1 MLRRVIV
8 VSTRFDA
15 PIQTCFLRSPWKL
28 DHETQ
33 STRSLPVAMLRR
45 VATIATKQTSSWR
58 QPMSLDRTRRLRHGR
73 CFREHKLDLRTCRIG
88 PPGARGSFVKHRNI
102 ETAIE
107 NSFTAALRF
116 MRSASEGERTRR
128 IISSS
133 VVPFHGLNLNLHNII
148 FCTLARTN
156 VIRVDD
162 LWLALS
168 DFDNYNNGDF
178 WGSGCRSR

>member
-1 MLRRVIV
+1 M
-8 VSTRFDA
+8 F
-15 PIQTCFLRSPWKL
+15 
-28 DHETQ
+28 H
-33 STRSLPVAMLRR
+33 R
-45 VATIATKQTSSWR
+45 VATIATRQTSSWSNR
-58 QPMSLDRTRRLRHGR
+58 WVSIESMRRLRHGR

-88 PPGARGSFVKHRNI
+88 PPGARESFVKHRNI

-116 MRSASEGERTRR
+116 IRSASEGERMRR

-156 VIRVDD
+156 VTRVDD
-162 LWLALS
+162 LWLAFS
-168 DFDNYNNGDF
+168 DFDNYNNGDLEIRLPISLSWF
-178 WGSGCRSR
+178 VSFPFVEYSDWFPGLKFSFLMGN